1 MNKENILFA
10 NIGWM
15 THYKGNTKKDQ
26 IVGGGSWS
34 NDDKHEAFNFSPI
47 KGKCYGYVQPV
58 RWGSISLHII
68 YIYADKH

>member
-1 MNKENILFA
+1 MNKEKILFA

-47 KGKCYGYVQPV
+47 
-58 RWGSISLHII
+58 R
-68 YIYADKH
+68 

>member
-1 MNKENILFA
+1 MKQISNMKSKILFA

-47 KGKCYGYVQPV
+47 KREMLWLC
-58 RWGSISLHII
+58 S
-68 YIYADKH
+68 AC

>member
-1 MNKENILFA
+1 MNKEKILFA

-47 KGKCYGYVQPV
+47 KGNAMVMF
-58 RWGSISLHII
+58 SLL
-68 YIYADKH
+68 DGGQ